1 MKKIIYKNKIYLDT
15 DPPTINNI
23 NLYGNH
29 SLKDLGF
36 IDALYPIG
44 CYYETSNG
52 NFNPEAQWGGQWELE
67 IEGQIHVTKDTTHFT
82 TISGALRNQSDGGS
96 INSIVATHTHYF
108 GYDNVSHTH
117 RAIAQRDHYEDG
129 SSYDALQA
137 WQSGF
142 GSGEYYSMNA
152 GNHTHTLAA
161 NGVSG
166 AGRNMPP
173 HINVYRWHRI
183 G

>member
-1 MKKIIYKNKIYLDT
+1 MKKIVYKDNIYLNT
-15 DPPTINNI
+15 SPPTINNI

-36 IDALYPIG
+36 INALYPIG

-67 IEGQIHVTKDTTHFT
+67 IEGQIHVAQEATVFP
-82 TISGALRNQSDGGS
+82 TIAGALNNQSDGGT
-96 INSIVATHTHYF
+96 INSIVAAHTHNYWIGDVNHAHSTIAMRPDYDETGNLDAMVTWGWL
-108 GYDNVSHTH
+108 GYSATC
-117 RAIAQRDHYEDG
+117 Y
-129 SSYDALQA
+129 SS
-137 WQSGF
+137 
-142 GSGEYYSMNA
+142 NA
-152 GNHTHTLAA
+152 GNHTHTLAS